1 MLIKKFV
8 PRALMQER
16 QQTDLLSDGLELVG
30 QLGYMVL
37 NPTFCSSVANVSTE
51 QTHLQNFVFYHS
63 KKMKW
68 SEKKVADKLTVALQ
82 EAFIQNNLY
91 DVRGLGTKVQYSK
104 LYGSSYE
111 WVEIP
116 KIKIKYKWIS
126 KKSYDYTSCLVLKDL
141 SSSVYSKLVAHDY
154 YVDELNQALK
164 RVKNCTL
171 LAPSVNSKG
180 WLIYPLVDNTANNR
194 FSFKTVNDLKKKL
207 KETKSFEIPLTPSIT
222 YNPSEYANILLAGS
236 VGGGKSYTCLS
247 LLCMM
252 ALQGF
257 SLYVIDGKDADLA
270 FVGKQFLPEGHTA
283 VNGEDALDLLRNYVN
298 SMDLTYVQM
307 DKLRKKAPQ
316 NHLMSDFRSYNMKP
330 KFLFIDEFA
339 SIQTQLNPKQKKEA
353 AALLKQ
359 LILKNRQ
366 SGCFVCL
373 ATQQPNS
380 KILDTDVRDNLMLR
394 IFLGQPKTEV
404 KTMMF
409 GAGAVLP
416 EKAVD
421 GKGVG
426 YIQFADK
433 DDISVFHSATLPES
447 SNDLYEFVKECL
459 KNQV

>member
-1 MLIKKFV
+1 
-8 PRALMQER
+8 MQEH
-16 QQTDLLSDGLELVG
+16 QQTSLLNDGLEFVG
-30 QLGYMVL
+30 QVGYMVL
-37 NPTFCSSVANVSTE
+37 NPTFCSSVANISTE
-51 QTHLQNFVFYHS
+51 QTYLRNFLFYHS
-63 KKMKW
+63 NKMVW
-68 SEKKVADKLTVALQ
+68 NEKKVADKLTVALQ
-82 EAFIQNNLY
+82 EAFIQNGLY
-91 DVRGLGTKVQYSK
+91 DVRGLGTKIQYSR
-104 LYGSSYE
+104 LYGNSFE
-111 WVEIP
+111 WIEIP
-116 KIKIKYKWIS
+116 NIQIKYKWLS
-126 KKSYDYTSCLVLKDL
+126 KKSFDYTSCVVLKSL
-141 SSSVYSKLVAHDY
+141 TSSVYSKLVAHDY
-154 YVDELNQALK
+154 YVAELNQALK
-164 RVKNCTL
+164 HVKNATL
-171 LAPSVNSKG
+171 LAPSVNSQG
-180 WLIYPLVDNTANNR
+180 WLVYPLVDNTANNR
-194 FSFKTVNDLKKKL
+194 FSFKSVNALKKKL
-207 KETKSFEIPLTPSIT
+207 QETKSFEIPLTPEIS
-222 YNPSEYANILLAGS
+222 YNPAKYANILVGGS
-236 VGGGKSYTCLS
+236 VGGGKSYTCVS

-252 ALQGF
+252 ALKGF
-257 SLYVIDGKDADLA
+257 ALYVIDGKDADLG
-270 FVGKQFLPEGHTA
+270 FIGKQFLPQGHTA
-283 VNGEDALDLLRNYVN
+283 INGEDALNMLRNYVK
-298 SMDLTYVQM
+298 SMDLTYVRM
-307 DKLRKKAPQ
+307 NKLRKKAPQ
-316 NHLMSDFRSYNMKP
+316 NHLMSDFRSYNLKP

-380 KILDTDVRDNLMLR
+380 KILDTDIRDNLMLR